1 MGIFILEINDM
12 MNGKGKMY
20 YNDGTIYIG
29 EFINNKRD
37 GPGEMHK
44 DGLILF
50 QTYKNDILLTT

>member
-1 MGIFILEINDM
+1 M

-37 GPGEMHK
+37 GPGEMHEQK
-44 DGLILF
+44 YQELR
-50 QTYKNDILLTT
+50 Y

>member
-1 MGIFILEINDM
+1 M

-50 QTYKNDILLTT
+50 QTYKNDVLLTTQ